1 VSEFS
6 ASAQFVMIN
15 SKDITISNFAP
26 AILETL
32 GFGVVIVDADTHRIV
47 YANSKIYDMGGFPE
61 GAVIGRTCHGVLCPA
76 ETGQCPITDKGQVV
90 DNSERTMVRADG
102 TLSSIIKTAVPMKL
116 EGKNYLIESIVDN
129 SDRKQMQLDLTEANE
144 AMQKEIVKREEMQKK
159 IEHLAYHDHLTGLAN
174 RWLFTDQLD
183 HALSLSGRMAK
194 MLAIMFL
201 DLDGFKMI
209 NDSLGH
215 ALGDQ
220 LLKEVSKRLVNT
232 IRKSDVV
239 ARIGGDEFVIM
250 IENEENIEAIKLVAE
265 KVLNSFNEPY
275 KLNGQECFVTTS
287 IGVAVYPTDGENAET
302 LLKNADIAMYKA
314 KEKGRNNCRFCTP
327 VMKTNVIETMQ
338 LSNELH
344 GALDRNELE
353 LYYQPQVHS
362 KSNQIIGLEALLR
375 WKHPEFGMVS
385 PGKFIPIAE
394 NAGLIISIG
403 EWVMRTACNQ
413 NKAWQNAGLPK
424 IHVAVN
430 LSVRQFQN
438 TDIVKK
444 VGNILKETGMDSQ
457 YLELEITESVFMK
470 ETGHVIEILS
480 AFRNQGI
487 AISIDDFGTEYSS
500 LNYLKRLPVDK
511 IKIAMQFVQGIDVSD
526 RDEAITKAIIVL
538 AKSLGLGVIAEGVET
553 EKQLAFLSQR
563 MCYEIQGF
571 YYYKP
576 MPAHEVEGLLRNK
589 RGNTPERSL

>member
-116 EGKNYLIESIVDN
+116 EGKNYLIESIVYN
-129 SDRKQMQLDLTEANE
+129 SDRKQMQLDLLYANE

-403 EWVMRTACNQ
+403 DWVMRTACNQ

>member
-15 SKDITISNFAP
+15 SKDSTISNFAP

>member
-1 VSEFS
+1 
-6 ASAQFVMIN
+6 
-15 SKDITISNFAP
+15 
-26 AILETL
+26 
-32 GFGVVIVDADTHRIV
+32 
-47 YANSKIYDMGGFPE
+47 
-61 GAVIGRTCHGVLCPA
+61 
-76 ETGQCPITDKGQVV
+76 
-90 DNSERTMVRADG
+90 
-102 TLSSIIKTAVPMKL
+102 
-116 EGKNYLIESIVDN
+116 
-129 SDRKQMQLDLTEANE
+129 
-144 AMQKEIVKREEMQKK
+144 
-159 IEHLAYHDHLTGLAN
+159 
-174 RWLFTDQLD
+174 
-183 HALSLSGRMAK
+183 
-194 MLAIMFL
+194 
-201 DLDGFKMI
+201 
-209 NDSLGH
+209 
-215 ALGDQ
+215 
-220 LLKEVSKRLVNT
+220 
-232 IRKSDVV
+232 
-239 ARIGGDEFVIM
+239 
-250 IENEENIEAIKLVAE
+250 
-265 KVLNSFNEPY
+265 
-275 KLNGQECFVTTS
+275 
-287 IGVAVYPTDGENAET
+287 
-302 LLKNADIAMYKA
+302 
-314 KEKGRNNCRFCTP
+314 
-327 VMKTNVIETMQ
+327 
-338 LSNELH
+338 
-344 GALDRNELE
+344 
-353 LYYQPQVHS
+353 
-362 KSNQIIGLEALLR
+362 
-375 WKHPEFGMVS
+375 
-385 PGKFIPIAE
+385 
-394 NAGLIISIG
+394 LIISIG
-403 EWVMRTACNQ
+403 DWVMRTACNQ

-589 RGNTPERSL
+589 RGNTPARSLCRIKQRS

>member
-1 VSEFS
+1 
-6 ASAQFVMIN
+6 MIN

-144 AMQKEIVKREEMQKK
+144 CMQKEIVKREEMQKK

-403 EWVMRTACNQ
+403 DWVMRTACNQ

>member
-144 AMQKEIVKREEMQKK
+144 CMQKEIVKREEMQKK

-444 VGNILKETGMDSQ
+444 VGNILKETGMDAQ

>member
-129 SDRKQMQLDLTEANE
+129 SERKQMQLELTEANE
-144 AMQKEIVKREEMQKK
+144 AMQREIVKREEMQKK

>member
-403 EWVMRTACNQ
+403 DWVMRTACNQ

>member
-1 VSEFS
+1 
-6 ASAQFVMIN
+6 MIN

-129 SDRKQMQLDLTEANE
+129 SERKQMQLELTEANE
-144 AMQKEIVKREEMQKK
+144 AMQREIVKREEMQKK

>member
-1 VSEFS
+1 
-6 ASAQFVMIN
+6 MIN

-144 AMQKEIVKREEMQKK
+144 CMQKEIVKREEMQKK

-201 DLDGFKMI
+201 DLDGFTMI

-327 VMKTNVIETMQ
+327 FMKTNVIETMQ

-413 NKAWQNAGLPK
+413 NKAWQNAGLPP

>member
-1 VSEFS
+1 
-6 ASAQFVMIN
+6 MIN

-144 AMQKEIVKREEMQKK
+144 CMQKEIVKREEMQKK

-444 VGNILKETGMDSQ
+444 VGNILKETGMDAQ

>member
-144 AMQKEIVKREEMQKK
+144 CMQKEIVKREEMQKK

-403 EWVMRTACNQ
+403 DWVMRTACNQ

>member
-1 VSEFS
+1 
-6 ASAQFVMIN
+6 MIN

-129 SDRKQMQLDLTEANE
+129 SDRKQMQLELTEANE
-144 AMQKEIVKREEMQKK
+144 AMQREIVKREEMQKK

>member
-129 SDRKQMQLDLTEANE
+129 SDRKQMQLELTEANE
-144 AMQKEIVKREEMQKK
+144 AMQREIVKREEMQKK

>member
-1 VSEFS
+1 
-6 ASAQFVMIN
+6 MIN

-116 EGKNYLIESIVDN
+116 EGKNYLIESIVYN
-129 SDRKQMQLDLTEANE
+129 SDRKQMQLDLLYANE

-403 EWVMRTACNQ
+403 DWVMRTACNQ

>member
-1 VSEFS
+1 
-6 ASAQFVMIN
+6 MIN
-15 SKDITISNFAP
+15 SKDSTISNFAP

>member
-1 VSEFS
+1 
-6 ASAQFVMIN
+6 MIN

>member
-144 AMQKEIVKREEMQKK
+144 CMQKEIVKREEMQKK

-201 DLDGFKMI
+201 DLDGFTMI

-327 VMKTNVIETMQ
+327 FMKTNVIETMQ

-413 NKAWQNAGLPK
+413 NKAWQNAGLPP